1 MGWGDS
7 AGFPYQLSRHLGR
20 DIDALIKNGG
30 AASELREQLAE
41 RAQPLK
47 GKRIVI
53 WEVAAHE
60 LTASNWKV
68 IDISSSSAAPSP
80 AGRP

>member
-1 MGWGDS
+1 
-7 AGFPYQLSRHLGR
+7 
-20 DIDALIKNGG
+20 
-30 AASELREQLAE
+30 
-41 RAQPLK
+41 LK
-47 GKRIVI
+47 GKRVII

-68 IDISSSSAAPSP
+68 IDMSSPSATPEP